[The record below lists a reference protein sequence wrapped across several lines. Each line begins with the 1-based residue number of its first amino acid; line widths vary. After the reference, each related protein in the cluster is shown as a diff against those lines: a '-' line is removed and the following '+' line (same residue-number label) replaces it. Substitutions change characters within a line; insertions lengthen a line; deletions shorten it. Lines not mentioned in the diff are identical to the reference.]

1 MRKIICLFMV
11 FTLVISCQSNDE
23 PMNSEPIIV
32 TLTAIVSGTL
42 NDNPTISYRDET
54 GAVKS
59 EALTV
64 GTWNKTL
71 TVGKEFN
78 LLLKISGSINGTIQ
92 LKASAIGADV
102 SYNDVRNLSTNVD
115 TVLDLEI
122 SSTL

>member
-1 MRKIICLFMV
+1 
-11 FTLVISCQSNDE
+11 
-23 PMNSEPIIV
+23 MNSEPIIV

-59 EALTV
+59 ETLTV
-64 GTWNKTL
+64 GAWNKTL

-78 LLLKISGSINGTIQ
+78 LLLKISGSINGIIQ
-92 LKASAIGADV
+92 LKASATGAGV

>member
-1 MRKIICLFMV
+1 MV

-42 NDNPTISYRDET
+42 NDNPTINYRDET